1 MNIEREVDWQKLA
14 AVPELEAFFETDF
27 ESFQQLIQECMATLS
42 QLPESSLD
50 KIAKLRA
57 LEVTNGITQ
66 WAFRRGAEQAL
77 SVEQTRVCMNLV
89 MGFMKRVE
97 LEFPSIGKVEF
108 APEEKD
114 YVQRVRGLYLDGFKN
129 NSETAV
135 REFHA
140 NSAAQFIMCGRQRL
154 EAAMALVEKD
164 YGEMFSEFFIQ
175 RGQKYIR
182 SYLEALSPS
191 DPA

>member
-1 MNIEREVDWQKLA
+1 MNVEREVDWQKLA
-14 AVPELEAFFETDF
+14 EVPELEEFFEADF
-27 ESFQQLIQECMATLS
+27 GSFQQLIQECMAQLS
-42 QLPESSLD
+42 QLPQTSLD

-77 SVEQTRVCMNLV
+77 SVEQTRVCMNVV

-108 APEEKD
+108 SPEEKD
-114 YVQRVRGLYLDGFKN
+114 YVQRVRGLYLEGFKN

-140 NSAAQFIMCGRQRL
+140 NSAAQFMMCGRQRL

-164 YGEMFSEFFIQ
+164 YGEIFSEFFIQ

-182 SYLEALSPS
+182 SYLEALPPS

>member
-1 MNIEREVDWQKLA
+1 MALQQQINWQKLA
-14 AVPELEAFFETDF
+14 EIPELEAFFEEDF
-27 ESFQQLIQECMATLS
+27 AGFQQLIEDCLAHLETFS
-42 QLPESSLD
+42 EESLA
-50 KIAKLRA
+50 KIAQLRA

-66 WAFRRGAEQAL
+66 WAFRREAEQAL

-108 APEEKD
+108 SPAEKE

-140 NSAAQFIMCGRQRL
+140 NSTAQFLCCGPKYL
-154 EAAMALVEKD
+154 EPAMALVAHD
-164 YGEMFSEFFIQ
+164 YGEMFSDFFIE
-175 RGQKYIR
+175 RGQRYIR
-182 SYLEALSPS
+182 SYLDGLE
-191 DPA
+191 